1 MSTTLD
7 PARPTRPVPA
17 GDPADA
23 GRPAGPDVARLSA
36 WSGVAFT
43 VCQLS
48 VMVAMAV
55 FVLPKGGGPSTP
67 ALERGTN
74 VLDVADLYRYG
85 NYAFAA
91 AGMLL
96 IGFLGVVHLR
106 LQRADETGVLAGVAL
121 AAGTLLALVWPFAAV
136 LHDVAIDTAEAGAD
150 VRILG
155 AWDSVAPY
163 ALAFSAFPRAFF
175 VLALVL
181 GLRLAGDSRWLQRT
195 GLAIVAVS
203 LLGTATLLSG
213 ALFPALALSTLAY
226 EIWVGALAWHWLR
239 DRRSPA
245 SASAPAPA
253 SAPTSASSSAA

>member
-1 MSTTLD
+1 MSTTLE
-7 PARPTRPVPA
+7 PARPTRPA
-17 GDPADA
+17 PADA

-55 FVLPKGGGPSTP
+55 FVLPKGGGPTTP
-67 ALERGTN
+67 ALERGVN
-74 VLDVADLYRYG
+74 VLDAADLYRLG
-85 NYAFAA
+85 NYVFMA
-91 AGMLL
+91 AGSLL
-96 IGFLGVVHLR
+96 LGFLGVVHLR
-106 LQRADETGVLAGVAL
+106 LRRADETGVLAGVAL
-121 AAGTLLALVWPFAAV
+121 AAGTLLALIWPLAGV
-136 LHDVAIDTAEAGAD
+136 LHDVAIDTADAGAD

-163 ALAFSAFPRAFF
+163 SLAFSAFPRVFF
-175 VLALVL
+175 LLALVL

-195 GLAIVAVS
+195 GLAIAALS
-203 LLGTATLLSG
+203 LVGTGTLLAG

-239 DRRSPA
+239 EGRRPG
-245 SASAPAPA
+245 SARP
-253 SAPTSASSSAA
+253 SAA